1 MMTNREAMILKDKID
16 IALIC
21 LSHALEEPMS
31 AESYMHI
38 AMDELELCGRYVEE
52 RQGKQYCVRE
62 VEEEEQ

>member
-1 MMTNREAMILKDKID
+1 MTNREAMFLKDKID

-21 LSHALEEPMS
+21 LSHAMEEPMS

-52 RQGKQYCVRE
+52 RQGKEYYVRE
-62 VEEEEQ
+62 LEEDKE